1 MQFTKKRKVIAILLA
16 GLLFPFVARL
26 PGAVFY
32 GMEFLL
38 QYLLPVT
45 NIPLI
50 SVINLIPF
58 TVLAVV
64 AARSSSKEGVV
75 GAVAAVFGLDLL
87 GHGTLDLRSS
97 STAAV
102 AVFFI
107 PFFAFLLMP
116 VGYLLGRIVG
126 GVAGYLKR
134 R

>member
-1 MQFTKKRKVIAILLA
+1 MQFTKKKKVIAILLA
-16 GLLFPFVARL
+16 GLLCPFVARL

-38 QYLLPVT
+38 QYLIPVKK
-45 NIPLI
+45 ILFI
-50 SVINLIPF
+50 SAINLIPF

-64 AARSSSKEGVV
+64 VARSASRAGVV
-75 GAVAAVFGLDLL
+75 GAVAVVFGLNLF
-87 GHGTLDLRSS
+87 GHGMLDLNSS

-102 AVFFI
+102 ALVFI
-107 PFFAFLLMP
+107 PIYTLLLVP